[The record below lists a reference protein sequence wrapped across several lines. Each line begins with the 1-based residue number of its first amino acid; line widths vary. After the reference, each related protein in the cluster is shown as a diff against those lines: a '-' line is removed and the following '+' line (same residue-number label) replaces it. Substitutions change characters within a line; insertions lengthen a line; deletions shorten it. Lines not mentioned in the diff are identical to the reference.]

1 MSCLTTPRFSISFNG
16 VLVGYFKGERG
27 VRQED
32 PLSPYLFVIVM
43 DVLFKLLDATVVHG
57 VFNYHPKCKR
67 IGLTHIY
74 FVDDLMIFTKGNLHS
89 IMGI

>member
-1 MSCLTTPRFSISFNG
+1 
-16 VLVGYFKGERG
+16 
-27 VRQED
+27 
-32 PLSPYLFVIVM
+32 M